1 MKHSS
6 NSTRRIAFGLAALLL
21 GATAVLSTT
30 AQAIGV
36 GRVQVMDVEEVRDA
50 ATIARAKARNRSEE
64 AEDGEAFGGGG
75 FSSSGCSDLNIGNVK
90 TEVGQQVPR
99 NITVVIEGPVIQENN
114 CR

>member
-1 MKHSS
+1 MKQSEHSPY
-6 NSTRRIAFGLAALLL
+6 RLPDGIPGGRGEAAR
-21 GATAVLSTT
+21 AE
-30 AQAIGV
+30 GV

-50 ATIARAKARNRSEE
+50 ASIARAKARNRSEE
-64 AEDGEAFGGGG
+64 AEDGESFGGG